1 MNHRELSLTER
12 EARLKEVYAAEYPGI
27 PPEVWMPVAEL
38 AAKLVERVR
47 ARRREGR
54 FTRTFDPTHFEFRG
68 GPPRRTTMK
77 RTRSTDRK
85 GPLAGQGDQAQQPPQ
100 ES

>member
-1 MNHRELSLTER
+1 LSER

-27 PPEVWMPVAEL
+27 TPEVWMPVAEL
-38 AAKLVERVR
+38 AKKLVERVR

-68 GPPRRTTMK
+68 GPPARRSAVI

-85 GPLAGQGDQAQQPPQ
+85 RPDGPQ
-100 ES
+100 EHSQQQSPDEA